1 MKVFKAIDL
10 FSGCGGLSCGLIQ
23 AGFEVVSAV
32 EIDKDAA
39 QIYSNYRPLQATKVL
54 ISDIRKI
61 KGKDLKR
68 ISNILEDEIYLLAG
82 CPPCQ
87 NFSLQN
93 PDNAEKTVEEKKE
106 LLFQF
111 LRIIKEIYPPLI
123 LMENVPGIVTSSNG
137 EILQEFLDKLENKRC
152 THKDKKYFVV
162 NGVLTAAD
170 YGVPQARKR
179 FVLQAIRC
187 DFYSKLLEK
196 GMEFLLPIA
205 THSNISIPGR
215 KKWITVKEAIMDL
228 PPIAQGEEYSGTQ
241 NIKNHKCASLSE
253 INIKRIQSVRK
264 GTGSRNS
271 LPENLRLKC
280 HKDYSGRSDVYGIM
294 DLNKPAPTITGGCL
308 CYSKGRFGHP
318 TQDRAISI
326 REAARLQTF
335 PDDFEFSNSLT
346 RSGLQIGNA
355 VPVKLVKASG
365 QVIHNVMEACIDN

>member
-137 EILQEFLDKLENKRC
+137 EILQEFLDKLENK
-152 THKDKKYFVV
+152 
-162 NGVLTAAD
+162 GVH
-170 YGVPQARKR
+170 
-179 FVLQAIRC
+179 IR
-187 DFYSKLLEK
+187 
-196 GMEFLLPIA
+196 IR
-205 THSNISIPGR
+205 NIS
-215 KKWITVKEAIMDL
+215 W
-228 PPIAQGEEYSGTQ
+228 
-241 NIKNHKCASLSE
+241 
-253 INIKRIQSVRK
+253 
-264 GTGSRNS
+264 
-271 LPENLRLKC
+271 
-280 HKDYSGRSDVYGIM
+280 
-294 DLNKPAPTITGGCL
+294 
-308 CYSKGRFGHP
+308 
-318 TQDRAISI
+318 
-326 REAARLQTF
+326 
-335 PDDFEFSNSLT
+335 
-346 RSGLQIGNA
+346 
-355 VPVKLVKASG
+355 
-365 QVIHNVMEACIDN
+365 